1 MDDLDKLPS
10 IDAVATPHRSTS
22 LLERIMPK
30 LIIHEGTYY
39 WQSDEAAFYQWLQS
53 IPGVTAVVGKTEGLV
68 VTLRSKRL
76 SRMALRDLLALHF
89 RYGLPM
95 HALAQFE
102 TSENRSWFR
111 DPKAYWHSK
120 VFGKQAA
127 RSNKRFE
134 RSRIAS
140 SVSLGGN
147 R

>member
-1 MDDLDKLPS
+1 
-10 IDAVATPHRSTS
+10 
-22 LLERIMPK
+22 MPK

-39 WQSDEAAFYQWLQS
+39 WQSDEAAFYRWLQS
-53 IPGVTAVVGKTEGLV
+53 ISGVTAVAGSPEGVV

-76 SRMALRDLLALHF
+76 SDLALRDFLAIHF

-102 TSENRSWFR
+102 TPQNRLWFR

-120 VFGKQAA
+120 VFGKGAA

-134 RSRIAS
+134 RSRGS
-140 SVSLGGN
+140 SL